1 MGKEANSPPAY
12 VRLTGDET
20 REDRACKG
28 KVPVL
33 VGGVSNMEP
42 CIKIPCDVER
52 LRRTIEMISKDKR
65 E

>member
-33 VGGVSNMEP
+33 VGEGEQHGT
-42 CIKIPCDVER
+42 IKIPCDVER
-52 LRRTIEMISKDKR
+52 LRRTIEMISKEKR